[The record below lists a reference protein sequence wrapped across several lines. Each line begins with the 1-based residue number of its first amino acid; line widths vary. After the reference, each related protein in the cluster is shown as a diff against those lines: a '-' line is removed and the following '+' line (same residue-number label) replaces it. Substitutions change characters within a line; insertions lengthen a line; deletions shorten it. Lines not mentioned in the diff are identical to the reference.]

1 MSIQQKENFTF
12 FAMLSNAKHLGFE
25 LENRF
30 FTALRSVQNDSQFI
44 PLWALKTVELS
55 IGTLYILPQVC
66 DFIKI

>member
-1 MSIQQKENFTF
+1 
-12 FAMLSNAKHLGFE
+12 MLSNAKHLGLE

-44 PLWALKTVELS
+44 LFWILKTVEFS
-55 IGTLYILPQVC
+55 IDSVYILPQVC